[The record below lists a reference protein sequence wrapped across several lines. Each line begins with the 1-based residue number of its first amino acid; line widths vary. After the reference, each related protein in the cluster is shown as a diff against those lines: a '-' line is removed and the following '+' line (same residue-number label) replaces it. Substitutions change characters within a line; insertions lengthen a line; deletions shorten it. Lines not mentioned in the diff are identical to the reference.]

1 MATFEETIE
10 KAVQAAVKRANAYTD
25 TKVGALP
32 RIPHVY
38 ATTMVGLGFTKGATV
53 SVKDFLLALYNNGY
67 QAGDI
72 VSFAY
77 LDAGAAFVSD
87 GTNTIN
93 INCVDVIIGTLQ
105 NLNNAWARA
114 SVLVF
119 GTGYEGIRCARI
131 GASTGGAA
139 GTLNA
144 NEVQNL

>member
-38 ATTMVGLGFTKGATV
+38 ATTMVELGFTKGATV
-53 SVKDFLLALYNNGY
+53 SVKDFLLALYNKGY
-67 QAGDI
+67 QVGDL
-72 VSFAY
+72 VSFGY
-77 LDAGAAFVSD
+77 SNAGAAIVSD

-119 GTGYEGIRCARI
+119 GTGYAGKCARI
-131 GASTGGAA
+131 GASTGETA
-139 GTLNA
+139 GMLFVG
-144 NEVQNL
+144 EVQNL

>member
-10 KAVQAAVKRANAYTD
+10 KAVQAAVNRANAYTD

-67 QAGDI
+67 QAGDL
-72 VSFAY
+72 VSFGY
-77 LDAGAAFVSD
+77 LDAGAAIVSD

-119 GTGYEGIRCARI
+119 GTGYAGARCARI
-131 GASTGGAA
+131 GASTGGTA

>member
-1 MATFEETIE
+1 MATLEETLDKAIE
-10 KAVQAAVKRANAYTD
+10 VAVKRANAYTD

-32 RIPHVY
+32 RIPRVY
-38 ATTMVGLGFTKGATV
+38 ATTMVDLGLTKGATV
-53 SVKDFLLALYNNGY
+53 SVKDFLMALYNKGY

-72 VSFAY
+72 VSFGY
-77 LDAGAAFVSD
+77 LDVGAAIVSD

-105 NLNNAWARA
+105 DLNNAWSRA

-119 GTGYEGIRCARI
+119 GTGYAGRCARI
-131 GASTGGAA
+131 GASSGGTGGI
-139 GTLNA
+139 LNA

>member
-1 MATFEETIE
+1 MATLEETLDKAIE
-10 KAVQAAVKRANAYTD
+10 VAVKRANAYTD

-38 ATTMVGLGFTKGATV
+38 YTTMVELGFTKGATV
-53 SVKDFLLALYNNGY
+53 SVKDFLQALYNKGY

-72 VSFAY
+72 VSFSY
-77 LDAGAAFVSD
+77 LDVSAAIVSD

-105 NLNNAWARA
+105 NLNIAWSRA

-119 GTGYEGIRCARI
+119 GTGYAGRCARI
-131 GASTGGAA
+131 GASTGDTG
-139 GTLNA
+139 GTLTVGQ
-144 NEVQNL
+144 VQNL